1 MPSNV
6 INAQGITI
14 QDLADILNEI
24 LVGSPSVPGMLTI
37 YGSDINVDSNSP
49 DGQMINILALSKQDV
64 LNLIVQ
70 DYNSKDPDQA
80 VGTALDAV
88 SQLCGATRKGGTYTQ
103 VQVVVTASGSIT
115 LAGQDTSNPYTVSD
129 GNGNQ
134 VQLVASTNLSPGNNT
149 LLFQAVNIGAVQF
162 SPNTITN
169 PVTIISGVTAIN
181 NPNAPIVIGVNQ
193 ESDAQFRIRRQ
204 KSTNMPAQGYF
215 SSLMAGLLNLSGVAS
230 AVIFENPSD
239 TTDGDSIPSHSIWVV
254 VDGGNADAIAKLIYN
269 YRNAGCG
276 MKGATVVPV
285 LQADGTLFSVKFDI
299 ATIQNL
305 YVRFHLDSINGAVID
320 NNAVSTALIEN
331 YILSLNQP
339 ADVTD
344 ISNLISQSNPNLVI
358 SQIAVSGDNVAWGN
372 VVFPSPKS
380 GKFVLTVP
388 NIIFL

>member
-1 MPSNV
+1 
-6 INAQGITI
+6 
-14 QDLADILNEI
+14 
-24 LVGSPSVPGMLTI
+24 
-37 YGSDINVDSNSP
+37 
-49 DGQMINILALSKQDV
+49 
-64 LNLIVQ
+64 
-70 DYNSKDPDQA
+70 
-80 VGTALDAV
+80 
-88 SQLCGATRKGGTYTQ
+88 
-103 VQVVVTASGSIT
+103 
-115 LAGQDTSNPYTVSD
+115 
-129 GNGNQ
+129 
-134 VQLVASTNLSPGNNT
+134 
-149 LLFQAVNIGAVQF
+149 
-162 SPNTITN
+162 
-169 PVTIISGVTAIN
+169 
-181 NPNAPIVIGVNQ
+181 
-193 ESDAQFRIRRQ
+193 
-204 KSTNMPAQGYF
+204 MPAQGYF

-344 ISNLISQSNPNLVI
+344 ISNLISQSKPIVI
-358 SQIAVSGDNVAWGN
+358 HKLQ
-372 VVFPSPKS
+372 
-380 GKFVLTVP
+380 
-388 NIIFL
+388 FLAITWLGLRN